1 MKRIELLYQRDDFIQ
16 ENKEKKRLDEVK
28 IKCQEA

>member
-28 IKCQEA
+28 IKCQEV